1 MAYKVRRSSHG
12 GDRSR
17 GRSLTELL
25 NAGNDRYGDEGWT
38 GPTPGHVSSGEI
50 YDEASGPRDM
60 TRRPP
65 HNEWESRD
73 ILDVANNRRGHD

>member
-1 MAYKVRRSSHG
+1 MAYTVRRSSHG

-38 GPTPGHVSSGEI
+38 GPTSATVSHGEI
-50 YDEASGPRDM
+50 YDEAVGPQDT
-60 TRRPP
+60 TRRPSQG
-65 HNEWESRD
+65 EWESD
-73 ILDVANNRRGHD
+73 DVFMSPEKDK

>member
-12 GDRSR
+12 GDRSH

-25 NAGNDRYGDEGWT
+25 NSGNNRYGDEGWT
-38 GPTPGHVSSGEI
+38 GPTPGNVAPGEI

-60 TRRPP
+60 TRRPAQ
-65 HNEWESRD
+65 NEWESRD
-73 ILDVANNRRGHD
+73 IVDVVNNHYGRD